1 MATPVPTDDMVL
13 EADGIDA
20 ALFWHENKRK
30 ILLGALAGLV
40 VVGGSL
46 AWYVSSVLSTKASEA
61 ALAGAKDA
69 AAYEAVARDYRGT
82 SAAASATMLL
92 ASALR
97 EEGKMAE
104 STAAFEQFLQSYPK
118 HSLAGG
124 ALLGIGQNQDASGDA
139 AAASATFQS
148 VADRYPTSYAAPFA
162 RYALAEIHLRD
173 FRRDEAR
180 ALFEAIQTEA
190 PDSVVA
196 RLAAAQLA
204 RLGPPV
210 AE

>member
-1 MATPVPTDDMVL
+1 
-13 EADGIDA
+13 
-20 ALFWHENKRK
+20 
-30 ILLGALAGLV
+30 
-40 VVGGSL
+40 
-46 AWYVSSVLSTKASEA
+46 
-61 ALAGAKDA
+61 
-69 AAYEAVARDYRGT
+69 
-82 SAAASATMLL
+82 
-92 ASALR
+92 
-97 EEGKMAE
+97 MAE